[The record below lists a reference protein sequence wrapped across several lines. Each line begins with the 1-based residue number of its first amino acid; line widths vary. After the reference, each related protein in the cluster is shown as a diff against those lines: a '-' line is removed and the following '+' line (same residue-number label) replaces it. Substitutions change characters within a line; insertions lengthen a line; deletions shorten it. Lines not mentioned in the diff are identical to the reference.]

1 MKISKS
7 FILCLFLVAAMP
19 FAFAA
24 NEQANAAGETAAAEQ
39 KMNFGQCVSEG
50 AAVKRTCYQSVKDT
64 VASCKA
70 SVTDQAEKRPAK
82 KECRVAYKTSKKNC
96 KADFMA
102 KKTECRK
109 IKHTF
114 MESVRASMQ

>member
-7 FILCLFLVAAMP
+7 VILCLFLIAAMP
-19 FAFAA
+19 LAFAV
-24 NEQANAAGETAAAEQ
+24 NEQGNSAGETAAAE
-39 KMNFGQCVSEG
+39 KKATFGQCVSE
-50 AAVKRTCYQSVKDT
+50 AAAIKNACHQSVKDAL
-64 VASCKA
+64 ASCKA
-70 SVTDQAEKRPAK
+70 IDAGQAEKPAK
-82 KECRVAYKTSKKNC
+82 KECRAAYKTSKKNC

-114 MESVRASMQ
+114 MESVRASFQ